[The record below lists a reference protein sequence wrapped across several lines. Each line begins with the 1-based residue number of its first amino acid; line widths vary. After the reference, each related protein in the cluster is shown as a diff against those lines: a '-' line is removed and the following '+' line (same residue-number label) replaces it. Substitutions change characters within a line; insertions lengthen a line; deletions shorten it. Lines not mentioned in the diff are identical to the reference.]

1 MRKKMSLILD
11 HKNGINN
18 DHRLENLRFVCPN
31 CNGTL
36 ETHCTGSK
44 GYGKEKRRNEKNRER
59 SLKKR
64 QPRFEKRKV
73 IRPTMKILIGQ
84 INELGY
90 VKTGKIYGV
99 SDNAIRKWLKGTNVE
114 SIKIVS

>member
-1 MRKKMSLILD
+1 MYELFTIRTYNSI
-11 HKNGINN
+11 
-18 DHRLENLRFVCPN
+18 
-31 CNGTL
+31 
-36 ETHCTGSK
+36 
-44 GYGKEKRRNEKNRER
+44 
-59 SLKKR
+59 
-64 QPRFEKRKV
+64 KV